1 MTHTNILRE
10 CIKCGTKAYNASE
23 LELFCREKKGKNGR
37 RNLCKACNRKR
48 CLEWGEKNP
57 EKRAKKTIR
66 YHATKV
72 YKITYEQYME
82 RMATS
87 DCCEVCGSKEKLGY
101 DHCHSTMQFRGVLC
115 NKCNRSIGMLGDTV
129 ESLQKVLD
137 YLKGDKNEGQ

>member
-1 MTHTNILRE
+1 MTHTKRATYFTDTDMR
-10 CIKCGTKAYNASE
+10 KCNASE

-72 YKITYEQYME
+72 YNITYEQYME

-115 NKCNRSIGMLGDTV
+115 NKCNRSIGQLGDTT
-129 ESLQKVLD
+129 ESIQKALN
-137 YLKGDKNEGQ
+137 YLKRDENGR